1 MPEGQDFEYG
11 KLGKTPQVTGK
22 FILQIQKQLEQII
35 PVGVWEENGRL
46 ILKFG
51 EAYNLDKGFK
61 YEDSDMEISNLV
73 MDKIANL
80 LPVYILAND
89 N

>member
-1 MPEGQDFEYG
+1 M
-11 KLGKTPQVTGK
+11 
-22 FILQIQKQLEQII
+22 
-35 PVGVWEENGRL
+35 GVWEENGRL